1 MTQSTQVASATI
13 DRNTAKNLNP
23 MIGIHA
29 EETLASCERAV
40 SDLGY
45 IISAADLGGC
55 KFDSSNLFR
64 LFEVI
69 TRAMRFE
76 IETMKE
82 KKHELY

>member
-1 MTQSTQVASATI
+1 MTSQNQGASAPAL
-13 DRNTAKNLNP
+13 DRNTAQNLNP

-29 EETLASCERAV
+29 EETLDWCTRAV

-45 IISAADLGGC
+45 MVSCANAAGLE
-55 KFDSSNLFR
+55 FDSGNLFR

-82 KKHELY
+82 KKA